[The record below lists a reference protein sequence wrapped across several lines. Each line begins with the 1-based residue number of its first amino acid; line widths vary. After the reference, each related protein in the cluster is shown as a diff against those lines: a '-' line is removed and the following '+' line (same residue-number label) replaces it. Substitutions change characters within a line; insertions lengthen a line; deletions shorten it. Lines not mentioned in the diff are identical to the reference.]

1 MRRIASVFV
10 LTYIVNGL
18 YSLEMKL
25 VQIYQ
30 CLCDETRLRILNLLS
45 QRSLCVC
52 QIQQVLNRPQAQ
64 VSQHL
69 ARMKKDGLV
78 ETARHQN
85 WMIYSLP
92 KETSPPLQAHLRC
105 LQDCVQ
111 TEPVFRSDIA
121 RLTKLKPTCDRI
133 DNAIRARDFSFST
146 LPGIPA
152 KSSRLASRAKL
163 HPQTQMGCGM

>member
-1 MRRIASVFV
+1 
-10 LTYIVNGL
+10 
-18 YSLEMKL
+18 MKL

-30 CLCDETRLRILNLLS
+30 CLCDETRLRILNLLT

-52 QIQQVLNRPQAQ
+52 HLQEILDRPQAQ

-78 ETARHQN
+78 KASRHNN

-92 KETSPPLQAHLRC
+92 KAVPRTLDAHLRC

-111 TEPVFRSDIA
+111 TEPVFKADMAALR
-121 RLTKLKPTCDRI
+121 KLKSDCARI
-133 DNAIRARDFSFST
+133 DQAILAKARM
-146 LPGIPA
+146 
-152 KSSRLASRAKL
+152 K
-163 HPQTQMGCGM
+163 

>member
-1 MRRIASVFV
+1 
-10 LTYIVNGL
+10 
-18 YSLEMKL
+18 MKL

-52 QIQQVLNRPQAQ
+52 HLQEILDRPQAQ

-78 ETARHQN
+78 EATRHNN

-92 KETSPPLQAHLRC
+92 KKAPHALEAHLKC

-111 TEPVFRSDIA
+111 TEPIFKADLAALR
-121 RLTKLKPTCDRI
+121 KLKTDCDRI
-133 DNAIRARDFSFST
+133 EQAILT
-146 LPGIPA
+146 
-152 KSSRLASRAKL
+152 KAS
-163 HPQTQMGCGM
+163 

>member
-1 MRRIASVFV
+1 
-10 LTYIVNGL
+10 
-18 YSLEMKL
+18 MKL

-52 QIQQVLNRPQAQ
+52 HLQEILDRPQAQ

-78 ETARHQN
+78 EAHRHNN

-92 KETSPPLQAHLRC
+92 KKAQRALEAHLKC
-105 LQDCVQ
+105 LQDCTQ
-111 TEPVFRSDIA
+111 TEPVFKADLIA
-121 RLTKLKPTCDRI
+121 LRKLKADCDRI
-133 DNAIRARDFSFST
+133 ESAI
-146 LPGIPA
+146 LA
-152 KSSRLASRAKL
+152 KAHSRLPIAHRAV
-163 HPQTQMGCGM
+163 